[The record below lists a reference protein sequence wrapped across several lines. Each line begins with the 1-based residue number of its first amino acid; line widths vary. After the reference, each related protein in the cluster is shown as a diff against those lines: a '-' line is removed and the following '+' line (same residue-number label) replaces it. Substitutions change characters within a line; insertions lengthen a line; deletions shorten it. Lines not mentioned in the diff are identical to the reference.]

1 MKKGTKIFF
10 FTTGVIIFLVLVYSF
25 GFDKIFF
32 YIDKTGYY
40 FIPICGVWLVVYI
53 LNAYAWQLIIDNKNC
68 NFSKLITVSISSFAI
83 NYITPF
89 INLGGEPYRVLA
101 VKEDIGLNNAVSSTL
116 LYNMLHILSHLF
128 LWAIS
133 IVLILFYYNLDFAS
147 FILLLI
153 SFMVIL
159 LIMVIFFAAHRKG
172 VFKWIINVS
181 DKRIFRGLHKRL
193 LRNKKNLE
201 IIDKEIILLF
211 NEKQLVFWLALFVEF
226 IARVIMSF
234 EFYFILNSIDINIS
248 VLDAIAI
255 NAVSSL
261 IQNILFFMP
270 MGLGAREGSLYL
282 IMESLGLTPMLG
294 IYVSVINRIREFF
307 WIFIGLLL
315 IQFTGKSKYS
325 INEIMDVNN
334 D

>member
-10 FTTGVIIFLVLVYSF
+10 FTTGIIIFLVLVYSF
-25 GFDKIFF
+25 GFDKILF

-53 LNAYAWQLIIDNKNC
+53 LNAYAWQLIIDNNSC
-68 NFSKLITVSISSFAI
+68 SFTKLIAVSISSFAI

-89 INLGGEPYRVLA
+89 VNLGGEPYRVLA
-101 VKEDIGLNNAVSSTL
+101 VKEDIGLNKAVSSTL

-128 LWAIS
+128 LWIIS
-133 IVLILFYYNLDFAS
+133 IVLILYFYNLDSAS

-153 SFMVIL
+153 SFIVIL
-159 LIMVIFFAAHRKG
+159 LIMLIFFIAHKKG
-172 VFKWIINVS
+172 VFKWLITIS
-181 DKRIFRGLHKRL
+181 DKKLLTGLHKL
-193 LRNKKNLE
+193 LLKNKEKLE
-201 IIDKEIILLF
+201 IIDKEIIFLF
-211 NEKQLVFWLALFVEF
+211 NEKQSVFWLALFIEF
-226 IARVIMSF
+226 VSRVIMSF

-248 VLDAIAI
+248 ILDAIAI

-315 IQFTGKSKYS
+315 IQITGKRKYT